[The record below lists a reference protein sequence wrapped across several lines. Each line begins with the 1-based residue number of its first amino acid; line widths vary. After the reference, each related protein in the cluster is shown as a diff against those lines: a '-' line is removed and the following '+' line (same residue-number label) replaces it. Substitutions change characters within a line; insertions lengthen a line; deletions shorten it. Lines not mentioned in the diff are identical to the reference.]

1 MKAAVMYGPSDI
13 RYEEVDAPKCDEDG
27 LLIKV
32 RAIGLC
38 GSDIRNLTSDSA
50 PGKYPKVYGHEIVGE
65 IVEVGPKCAGGYEVG
80 DNIYVYP
87 GNPCMKC
94 RWCRSGQQEMCT
106 SGVSYTDRLGGFA
119 DYYAVTSHQIEA
131 HSVYKLDEGQDL
143 VAATLAEPLSSVYA
157 CQDNID
163 VRYGDTVV
171 IIGAG
176 PIGCFHIQ
184 LARMRGATNII
195 MCELNETRLE
205 LSRRFGADHY
215 ICSGTEDPV
224 EKVMEYTNGEG
235 ADKVISAT
243 PTTFTQ
249 NQALYMAKPHG
260 IVVWFGGVPKGSMAE
275 IDSNVVHYKGLWVYG
290 HYGANSIQVEDSF
303 HLALSPAFEAPKF
316 ITHVLPLSQINE
328 GIALTKKG
336 EAIKVCLIPN
346 EDAPESAELLSW
358 EETHGWKG
366 DNQ

>member
-13 RYEEVDAPKCDEDG
+13 RYEDVETPSCEKDG
-27 LLIKV
+27 FLIKV

-50 PGKYPKVYGHEIVGE
+50 PGQYPKVYGHEIVGE
-65 IVEVGPKCAGGYEVG
+65 IVEVGVECSGDYSVG
-80 DNIYVYP
+80 EHVYVYP

-94 RWCRSGQQEMCT
+94 RWCRSGHQEMCT
-106 SGVSYTDRLGGFA
+106 SGVSYTDRMGGFA
-119 DYYAVTSHQIEA
+119 DYYSVTSHQIA
-131 HSVYKLDEGQDL
+131 SHSIYKLEEGQDL

-184 LARMRGATNII
+184 LARMRGATKII
-195 MCELNETRLE
+195 LCELNETRLD
-205 LSRRFGADHY
+205 LARRFGADYY
-215 ICSGTEDPV
+215 ICSGKEDAV
-224 EKVMEYTNGEG
+224 EKVLEYTNGEG

-249 NQALYMAKPHG
+249 NQAIYMAKPCG
-260 IVVWFGGVPKGSMAE
+260 TVVWFGGVPKGKMAE
-275 IDSNVVHYKGLWVYG
+275 IDSNVVHYRGLWIYG
-290 HYGANSIQVEDSF
+290 HYGSNSLQVEDSF

-316 ITHVLPLSQINE
+316 VTHVLPLSQIND
-328 GIALTKKG
+328 GIALTKSG
-336 EAIKVCLIPN
+336 EAIKVVLVPN
-346 EDAPESAELLSW
+346 EEEPEGKELLRW
-358 EETHGWKG
+358 EETNGWKG
-366 DNQ
+366 EA